1 MDQVGETLDAVVIGA
16 GWAGLGIAYCLRQAG
31 LNYCVLERARIGET
45 WRTQRWDSFHFNLPN
60 CYSVL
65 PGDTYDGN
73 DPEGFMTHT
82 EFFAYLDDYSRRHNL
97 RVLCSTPATKLDVD
111 GTFRVHTP
119 GGTLRAT
126 SVVVASGSL
135 NRPRRPPVASKL
147 VGPFQIDASDYR
159 NAAQLP
165 SGAVLVVGS
174 AQSGCQIAE
183 DLALAGRKTYLSRP
197 YRSTAAQVPRARYCR
212 LDGGDRP
219 L

>member
-16 GWAGLGIAYCLRQAG
+16 GWAGLGMAYCLREAG
-31 LNYCVLERARIGET
+31 LDYCVLERARIGET

-111 GTFRVHTP
+111 GTLRAHTP
-119 GGTLRAT
+119 GGTLRAR

-135 NRPRRPPVASKL
+135 NRPPSSARSVKTCWAIPDRCLRLPQC
-147 VGPFQIDASDYR
+147 G
-159 NAAQLP
+159 AAAFRSSP
-165 SGAVLVVGS
+165 SS
-174 AQSGCQIAE
+174 W
-183 DLALAGRKTYLSRP
+183 
-197 YRSTAAQVPRARYCR
+197 
-212 LDGGDRP
+212 
-219 L
+219 